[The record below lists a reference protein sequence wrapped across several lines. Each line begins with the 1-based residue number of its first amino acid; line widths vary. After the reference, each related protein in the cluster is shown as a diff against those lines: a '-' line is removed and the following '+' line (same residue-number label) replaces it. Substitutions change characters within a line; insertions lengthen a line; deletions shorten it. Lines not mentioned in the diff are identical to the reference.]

1 MMLHL
6 VSTDLRAE
14 SIINT
19 PTCQKQLT
27 PNSSPLF
34 LANMWSSIQLPA
46 LIILA
51 TAIGVLGDTDAESE
65 KRYAILDN
73 DWLAVSFLPFLMAMK
88 GGMEVLGLVS
98 GYILHHVY

>member
-1 MMLHL
+1 
-6 VSTDLRAE
+6 
-14 SIINT
+14 
-19 PTCQKQLT
+19 
-27 PNSSPLF
+27 
-34 LANMWSSIQLPA
+34 MWSYTYLLA

-51 TAIGVLGDTDAESE
+51 TAISAVDENNAQSE

-98 GYILHHVY
+98 GYKSHRVH